1 MRSDVYCTNCAGKF
15 IATLDLDLNG
25 NHEIT
30 CPLCQHVHY
39 RVVKDGVVTE
49 DRWRSS
55 AVAGMPTFVASTST
69 ITNVNFYNVAYS
81 VGTNV
86 TSNGYTSDLWL
97 QRTDLNV

>member
-1 MRSDVYCTNCAGKF
+1 MRSDVYCTNCGGKF
-15 IATLDLDLNG
+15 IATLDLSLNG

-55 AVAGMPTFVASTST
+55 GVVGMPTFIATTST
-69 ITNVNFYNVAYS
+69 ITNVNFYTVS
-81 VGTNV
+81 TNAT
-86 TSNGYTSDLWL
+86 TSAYTSDLWL
-97 QRTDLNV
+97 QRTDFNI